1 MNKNNFFC
9 WPESNKIHFDF
20 ADFYW
25 HYRCFWQ
32 SLGSKSGYTSN
43 SDESK
48 RWTEKFNLA
57 VCNWSSTG
65 SNDFFILQPGYQEIL
80 EGREGK
86 DDVQLVIT
94 VLNETRKIGSIETR
108 IVEERETH
116 NGELEE
122 ISRNFFAVCAP
133 SNDVFYFGEE
143 VDLYKDGKL
152 NGHEGAW
159 VAEKDGAKAGLFM
172 PSRALLGSRYY
183 QEMAPRIAMDRVEIT
198 SDSESLKT
206 KAGDFQNCLKTEET
220 TPLEPG
226 VSEFKVYA
234 QKIGVVQDGVLL
246 LTKYGFASNK
256 P

>member
-9 WPESNKIHFDF
+9 LPDSNRIHFVLLF
-20 ADFYW
+20 LLAL
-25 HYRCFWQ
+25 
-32 SLGSKSGYTSN
+32 SMLLVVLGSKSADTSN
-43 SDESK
+43 SDDSK

-65 SNDFFILQPGYQEIL
+65 SNDFFILQPGYQEVL
-80 EGREGK
+80 EGREEK

-122 ISRNFFAVCAP
+122 ISRNFFAVCSP

-159 VAEKDGAKAGLFM
+159 IAEKDGAKAGLFM

-183 QEMAPRIAMDRVEIT
+183 QEMAPKVAMDRVEIT
-198 SDSESLKT
+198 SDTESLKT
-206 KAGDFQNCLKTEET
+206 KAGDFQDCLKTEET

-226 VSEFKVYA
+226 ANEFKVYA
-234 QKIGVVQDGVLL
+234 QKVGVVQDGDLV
-246 LTKYGFASNK
+246 LTKYGFASKK